1 MDAPAESVVNT
12 YVEMQTPYESIKYAM
27 STSLKIPKTEKLS
40 LRQEKLHR
48 KKTITYSR
56 CN

>member
-27 STSLKIPKTEKLS
+27 STSFKIPKTEKLS

-48 KKTITYSR
+48 IKKHYIFSV
-56 CN
+56 